1 MKAKTGQFLMAIS
14 AIALAGV
21 VLLAQAQMTGGQA
34 RAAQAQAAQSR
45 AGAPAAKPAAKPAAA
60 PTAQAAEAVAPSQPP
75 AAAAAAKVAAP
86 RRDPF
91 RPLIQAK
98 KADTTPV
105 RLPPGKPG
113 LVIGQL
119 TIQGIV
125 RNIDGKWIAVVDNKT
140 KRSYFLYE
148 RDELYNG
155 VVTSVRPD
163 SVTFEERSQD
173 ATGRIRTRE
182 VVKRIGG

>member
-1 MKAKTGQFLMAIS
+1 MLDMKGKSGKFVLAIS
-14 AIALAGV
+14 AVSLAGLT
-21 VLLAQAQMTGGQA
+21 LLAQAQMTGGQA
-34 RAAQAQAAQSR
+34 RAAQAQAAQAGAGAAAPAAAR
-45 AGAPAAKPAAKPAAA
+45 PAATQAPPAAGAPASA
-60 PTAQAAEAVAPSQPP
+60 PGQRVT
-75 AAAAAAKVAAP
+75 AP

-91 RPLIQAK
+91 RPLIQTRRPDA
-98 KADTTPV
+98 APV

-125 RNIDGKWIAVVDNKT
+125 RNVDGKWIAVVDNKT

-155 VVTSVRPD
+155 VVTNIQPD

-173 ATGRIRTRE
+173 PTGRVRTRE